1 MRECEQRLHFLGTLM
16 LSKNKRG
23 RKGCTDKLEFD
34 EVSRQRAVI
43 VYGKDETDSKTQCA
57 ISLTSFRASILD
69 FSMYGR
75 YFLS

>member
-1 MRECEQRLHFLGTLM
+1 MDSACIFYGHYM

-34 EVSRQRAVI
+34 EVSRQRVVI

-57 ISLTSFRASILD
+57 ISLTSFRVSILD
-69 FSMYGR
+69 FSICGR